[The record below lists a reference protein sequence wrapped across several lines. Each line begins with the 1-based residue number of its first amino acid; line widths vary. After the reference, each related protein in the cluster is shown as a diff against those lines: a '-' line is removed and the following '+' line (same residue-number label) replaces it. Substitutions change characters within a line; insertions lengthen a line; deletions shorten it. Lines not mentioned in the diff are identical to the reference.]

1 MRTSGKG
8 EAMRKAIR
16 LTCAMLSLLLASHF
30 TPAWGKSKQVERLE
44 RSAEVFQEIM
54 NTPDSGIPDEL
65 LDRAACIGII
75 PSVKK
80 FALGFGGRHGAGYVI
95 CRANHG
101 KGPLARLSGF
111 SISGGSFGLQ
121 LGFSAT
127 DYVLL
132 FMNTVGMEKL
142 LQDKFTLGGDV
153 SVAAGPVGRTAAA
166 ATDAQMHAKILGYS
180 RSKGLFAG
188 LALEG
193 AVLRPSPNDNEELY
207 GREVSAKELLVEG
220 TLPPPAA
227 AQPLL
232 RALAGYRSTQADGS
246 IAVKA
251 EQNATLSG
259 QVRDSSGAVI
269 PDARVSVVNAAAGTS
284 RTMSTNETGHYTAA
298 GLQPGNYEVR
308 AAVPGLGD
316 AAPQQIVLRAG
327 ATAAVDLTI
336 H

>member
-1 MRTSGKG
+1 MVS
-8 EAMRKAIR
+8 
-16 LTCAMLSLLLASHF
+16 MLLVGQFNA
-30 TPAWGKSKQVERLE
+30 AWGKSKQAERLE
-44 RSAEVFQEIM
+44 RSSEVFQEIM
-54 NTPDSGIPDEL
+54 NTPDSGIPRDL
-65 LDRAACIGII
+65 LERAACVGII

-95 CRANHG
+95 CRANQG
-101 KGPLARLSGF
+101 QGPLTRLSGF

-142 LQDKFTLGGDV
+142 LQDKFTLGGDA

-166 ATDAQMHAKILGYS
+166 ATDAQLHAKILGYS

-193 AVLRPSPNDNEELY
+193 AVLRPSPDDNEKLY
-207 GREVSAKELLVEG
+207 GREVSAKELLLEG
-220 TLPPPAA
+220 TVPPPAE
-227 AQPLL
+227 AQALL
-232 RALAGYRSTQADGS
+232 SALAGYGSTQAAGTS
-246 IAVKA
+246 AGKA
-251 EQNATLSG
+251 EEASMLSG

-269 PDARVSVVNAAAGTS
+269 PDARVSIVNAEAGTS
-284 RTMSTNETGHYTAA
+284 RTMSTNETGQYAA
-298 GLQPGNYEVR
+298 SDLQAGRYEVR
-308 AAVPGLGD
+308 AAVPGMGE
-316 AAPQQIVLRAG
+316 AAPQQVVLRAG
-327 ATAAVDLTI
+327 ANTAVDLTI